1 MTRPLSEEDKY
12 VLSPENVEVAREMAR
27 AYIADDLE
35 KMRELAKKLILPL
48 SRLKFHGK
56 EHVLKYGLPTI
67 TAEIANDT
75 DWLK

>member
-1 MTRPLSEEDKY
+1 MIKLLSEEDKY

-27 AYIADDLE
+27 AFIADDSE
-35 KMRELAKKLILPL
+35 KMIELAKKLILPL
-48 SRLKFHGK
+48 RRLKSYGK
-56 EHVLKYGLPTI
+56 DYVLENGLPTI